1 MTGRPLLVLFC
12 LLGLAA
18 LARAADAPASPPSP
32 TAQAAPQAAPQ
43 ADVGPEAGRDVLL
56 ARLAAAADPDEA
68 DGIVARIDR
77 LNQHSGSDTGD
88 LLLSRA
94 AAAIDSENIEVA
106 QQLLDALTALQPQWA
121 EAWAARAN
129 ADYLAGDPKATFVD
143 LARALAD
150 DPKHLKALAGLG
162 AVLENSGRRDDA
174 LRVYQRALE
183 IAPQWR
189 PARDAADRLS
199 AAIAGQE
206 L

>member
-1 MTGRPLLVLFC
+1 MTGRPLLVFFC

-18 LARAADAPASPPSP
+18 PARAADAPVSPPSP
-32 TAQAAPQAAPQ
+32 SAPQAARQ
-43 ADVGPEAGRDVLL
+43 TDADQEAGRDALL

-94 AAAIDSENIEVA
+94 AAAIDGENVAVA

-121 EAWAARAN
+121 EAWTARAN
-129 ADYLAGDPKATFVD
+129 ADYLAGNPKATFVD

-150 DPKHLKALAGLG
+150 DPKHLKALADLG
-162 AVLENSGRRDDA
+162 AVLEDSGRRDDA

-189 PARDAADRLS
+189 PAREAADRLR
-199 AAIAGQE
+199 AAIAGQD

>member
-1 MTGRPLLVLFC
+1 MMGRPLFVFLC

-18 LARAADAPASPPSP
+18 PACAADAPMSSRPPS
-32 TAQAAPQAAPQ
+32 TPQ
-43 ADVGPEAGRDVLL
+43 ADGGQDAGRDALL
-56 ARLAAAADPDEA
+56 ARLAAAVDPEEA

-94 AAAIDSENIEVA
+94 AAAIDGDRVEVA
-106 QQLLDALTALQPQWA
+106 RQLLDALTALQPQWA

-129 ADYLAGDPKATFVD
+129 ADYLDGDPKATFVD
-143 LARALAD
+143 LARALAA
-150 DPKHLKALAGLG
+150 DPKHLKALADLG
-162 AVLENSGRRDDA
+162 ALLEDSGRRDDA
-174 LRVYQRALE
+174 LRVYQHALE

-189 PARDAADRLS
+189 PAREAADRVR
-199 AAIAGQE
+199 AAIAGQD

>member
-1 MTGRPLLVLFC
+1 MMGRPLLVLFC

-18 LARAADAPASPPSP
+18 PARAAGATTSPPP
-32 TAQAAPQAAPQ
+32 APAAPQ
-43 ADVGPEAGRDVLL
+43 ADAGRDALL
-56 ARLAAAADPDEA
+56 ARLAAAVDPDET

-88 LLLSRA
+88 LLLGRA
-94 AAAIDSENIEVA
+94 AAALDAEHVEA
-106 QQLLDALTALQPQWA
+106 ARQLLDALTALQPQWA

-150 DPKHLKALAGLG
+150 DPKHLKAMADLG
-162 AVLENSGRRDDA
+162 AVLEDAGRRDDA

-189 PARDAADRLS
+189 PAREAADRLRT
-199 AAIAGQE
+199 AIAGEE

>member
-1 MTGRPLLVLFC
+1 MTGRPLLVFFC

-18 LARAADAPASPPSP
+18 PPP
-32 TAQAAPQAAPQ
+32 APQ
-43 ADVGPEAGRDVLL
+43 ADADQDAGRDALL
-56 ARLAAAADPDEA
+56 ARLAVAADPDEA

-94 AAAIDSENIEVA
+94 AAALDGENVEVA
-106 QQLLDALTALQPQWA
+106 QQLLDALTTLQPQWA

-150 DPKHLKALAGLG
+150 DPKHLKALADLG
-162 AVLENSGRRDDA
+162 SVLENSGRRDDA
-174 LRVYQRALE
+174 LRVYQHALE

-189 PARDAADRLS
+189 PAREAADRLR
-199 AAIAGQE
+199 AAIAGE
-206 L
+206 DL

>member
-18 LARAADAPASPPSP
+18 PARAAGVTASPPP
-32 TAQAAPQAAPQ
+32 PPAAPQ
-43 ADVGPEAGRDVLL
+43 ADAGQDAGRDALL
-56 ARLAAAADPDEA
+56 ARLAAAADPEEA

-88 LLLSRA
+88 LLLGRA
-94 AAAIDSENIEVA
+94 AAALDAEHVEVA
-106 QQLLDALTALQPQWA
+106 RQLLDALTALQPQWA

-129 ADYLAGDPKATFVD
+129 ADYLGGDPKATFVD

-150 DPKHLKALAGLG
+150 DPKHLKALADLG
-162 AVLENSGRRDDA
+162 AMLEDSGHRDDA

-189 PARDAADRLS
+189 PAREAADRLR
-199 AAIAGQE
+199 AAIAGQD

>member
-1 MTGRPLLVLFC
+1 
-12 LLGLAA
+12 
-18 LARAADAPASPPSP
+18 
-32 TAQAAPQAAPQ
+32 
-43 ADVGPEAGRDVLL
+43 
-56 ARLAAAADPDEA
+56 
-68 DGIVARIDR
+68 
-77 LNQHSGSDTGD
+77 
-88 LLLSRA
+88 
-94 AAAIDSENIEVA
+94 VA

-121 EAWAARAN
+121 EAWAARSN

-183 IAPQWR
+183 IAPRWR
-189 PARDAADRLS
+189 PAREAADRLR
-199 AAIAGQE
+199 AAIAGQD

>member
-1 MTGRPLLVLFC
+1 MTGRPLLVFFC

-18 LARAADAPASPPSP
+18 PARAADVPASPPASP
-32 TAQAAPQAAPQ
+32 APR
-43 ADVGPEAGRDVLL
+43 ADAGPEGGRDALL
-56 ARLAAAADPDEA
+56 ARLAAATDPDEA
-68 DGIVARIDR
+68 DGVVARIDR

-94 AAAIDSENIEVA
+94 AAAIDGENVEVA

-150 DPKHLKALAGLG
+150 DPKHLKALADLG
-162 AVLENSGRRDDA
+162 AVLENSGHRDDA

-189 PARDAADRLS
+189 PAREAADRLR
-199 AAIAGQE
+199 AALAGQD

>member
-1 MTGRPLLVLFC
+1 MTGRPLLVFFC

-18 LARAADAPASPPSP
+18 PARAADAPASPPSP
-32 TAQAAPQAAPQ
+32 PARQAAPQ
-43 ADVGPEAGRDVLL
+43 ADAGREALL
-56 ARLAAAADPDEA
+56 ARLATAADPDEA

-94 AAAIDSENIEVA
+94 AAALDGEQVEVA
-106 QQLLDALTALQPQWA
+106 RQLLDALTALQPQWA
-121 EAWAARAN
+121 EAWTTRAN

-150 DPKHLKALAGLG
+150 DPKHLKALTDLG
-162 AVLENSGRRDDA
+162 AVLEDSGHRDDA

-189 PARDAADRLS
+189 PAREATDRLR
-199 AAIAGQE
+199 AAIAGE
-206 L
+206 DL

>member
-1 MTGRPLLVLFC
+1 MTGRPLLVFFC

-18 LARAADAPASPPSP
+18 SARAADAPASPPSSS
-32 TAQAAPQAAPQ
+32 APQAAPKPTPTKRPG
-43 ADVGPEAGRDVLL
+43 ATPCWRGSRPPSTPTKPTASSL
-56 ARLAAAADPDEA
+56 ASTGSISIR
-68 DGIVARIDR
+68 
-77 LNQHSGSDTGD
+77 GSDTGD

-94 AAAIDSENIEVA
+94 AAAIDGENVEVA
-106 QQLLDALTALQPQWA
+106 QQLLDALTALQPRWA

-150 DPKHLKALAGLG
+150 DPKHLKALADLG
-162 AVLENSGRRDDA
+162 AVLEDSGRRDDA

-189 PARDAADRLS
+189 PAREAADRLR
-199 AAIAGQE
+199 AAIAGRD

>member
-12 LLGLAA
+12 LLGLVAP
-18 LARAADAPASPPSP
+18 ARAAGAPASPP
-32 TAQAAPQAAPQ
+32 APQTVPQ
-43 ADVGPEAGRDVLL
+43 TDAGEDAGRDALL

-68 DGIVARIDR
+68 DGVVARIDR

-88 LLLSRA
+88 LLLNRA
-94 AAAIDSENIEVA
+94 AAALDGEKLEVA
-106 QQLLDALTALQPQWA
+106 QQLLHALTDLQPQWA

-150 DPKHLKALAGLG
+150 DPKHLKALADLG
-162 AVLENSGRRDDA
+162 AVLENSGHRDDA
-174 LRVYQRALE
+174 LRVFQRALE

-189 PARDAADRLS
+189 PAREAAGRLR
-199 AAIAGQE
+199 AAIAGQD

>member
-1 MTGRPLLVLFC
+1 MTGRPLLVFFC

-18 LARAADAPASPPSP
+18 PACAASAPVSP
-32 TAQAAPQAAPQ
+32 TKPQAIPQ
-43 ADVGPEAGRDVLL
+43 PDAVQDAGRDAML

-68 DGIVARIDR
+68 DGLVARIDR

-94 AAAIDSENIEVA
+94 AAAIDGENLEVA

-143 LARALAD
+143 LARALAV
-150 DPKHLKALAGLG
+150 DPKHLKAMADLG

-174 LRVYQRALE
+174 LRVFQRALE
-183 IAPQWR
+183 IAPRWR
-189 PARDAADRLS
+189 PAREAADRLR
-199 AAIAGQE
+199 AAIAGQA

>member
-1 MTGRPLLVLFC
+1 MTGRPLLVFLC
-12 LLGLAA
+12 LLGLAGPV
-18 LARAADAPASPPSP
+18 RAGGVPASPPV
-32 TAQAAPQAAPQ
+32 PQASPQ
-43 ADVGPEAGRDVLL
+43 ADAGQDAGRDALL
-56 ARLAAAADPDEA
+56 ARLATAADPDEA
-68 DGIVARIDR
+68 DGLVARIDR

-88 LLLSRA
+88 LLLVRA
-94 AAAIDSENIEVA
+94 AAAIDGENVEVA
-106 QQLLDALTALQPQWA
+106 RQLLDALTALQPQWA

-143 LARALAD
+143 LARALAA
-150 DPKHLKALAGLG
+150 DPKHLKSMADLG

-189 PARDAADRLS
+189 PAREAADRLR

>member
-1 MTGRPLLVLFC
+1 MTGRPLLVFFC

-18 LARAADAPASPPSP
+18 PARATDAAASPPP
-32 TAQAAPQAAPQ
+32 PAAPQ
-43 ADVGPEAGRDVLL
+43 ADADQDAGRDGLL
-56 ARLAAAADPDEA
+56 ARLAVAADPDEA

-94 AAAIDSENIEVA
+94 AAALDGENVEVA
-106 QQLLDALTALQPQWA
+106 QRLLDALTALQPQWA
-121 EAWAARAN
+121 EAWATRAN

-150 DPKHLKALAGLG
+150 DPKHLKALADLG
-162 AVLENSGRRDDA
+162 AVLEDSGRRDDA

-183 IAPQWR
+183 NAPQWR
-189 PARDAADRLS
+189 PAREAADRLG
-199 AAIAGQE
+199 AAIAGEE

>member
-1 MTGRPLLVLFC
+1 MTGRPLLVFFC

-18 LARAADAPASPPSP
+18 PARATDAAASPPP
-32 TAQAAPQAAPQ
+32 PAAPQ
-43 ADVGPEAGRDVLL
+43 ADADQDAGRDGLL
-56 ARLAAAADPDEA
+56 ARLAVAADPDEA

-94 AAAIDSENIEVA
+94 AAALDAENLEVA
-106 QQLLDALTALQPQWA
+106 QQLLVALTALQPQWA

-129 ADYLAGDPKATFVD
+129 ADFLAGDPKATFVD

-150 DPKHLKALAGLG
+150 DPKHLKALADLG
-162 AVLENSGRRDDA
+162 AVLEDAGRRDDA
-174 LRVYQRALE
+174 LHVYQRALE

-189 PARDAADRLS
+189 PAREAADRLR
-199 AAIAGQE
+199 AAIAGEE

>member
-1 MTGRPLLVLFC
+1 MMGRPLLVLFC

-18 LARAADAPASPPSP
+18 PARAAGATTSPPP
-32 TAQAAPQAAPQ
+32 APAAPQ
-43 ADVGPEAGRDVLL
+43 ADAGRDALL
-56 ARLAAAADPDEA
+56 ARLAAAVDPDET

-94 AAAIDSENIEVA
+94 AAALDAERVEA
-106 QQLLDALTALQPQWA
+106 ARQLLDALTALQPQWA

-129 ADYLAGDPKATFVD
+129 ADYLGGDPKAAFVD

-150 DPKHLKALAGLG
+150 DPKHLKALADLG
-162 AVLENSGRRDDA
+162 AVLEDSGHRDDA

-189 PARDAADRLS
+189 PAREAADRLR
-199 AAIAGQE
+199 AAIAGQD

>member
-1 MTGRPLLVLFC
+1 MTGRPLLVFFC

-18 LARAADAPASPPSP
+18 PARAADVPASPPPSP
-32 TAQAAPQAAPQ
+32 ALHAAARQ
-43 ADVGPEAGRDVLL
+43 DAGRDALL

-68 DGIVARIDR
+68 DGIIARIDR

-94 AAAIDSENIEVA
+94 AAAIDGENVEVA
-106 QQLLDALTALQPQWA
+106 QQLLAALTALQPQWA
-121 EAWAARAN
+121 EAWATRAN

-150 DPKHLKALAGLG
+150 DPKHLKALADLG

-189 PARDAADRLS
+189 PAREAADRLR
-199 AAIAGQE
+199 AAIAGQD

>member
-1 MTGRPLLVLFC
+1 MTGRPLLVFFC

-18 LARAADAPASPPSP
+18 PARAADAPASPPSP
-32 TAQAAPQAAPQ
+32 DAAHQTD
-43 ADVGPEAGRDVLL
+43 ADQEAGRDALL

-94 AAAIDSENIEVA
+94 AAAIDGENVTAA
-106 QQLLDALTALQPQWA
+106 QQLLDALTTLLPQWA

-150 DPKHLKALAGLG
+150 DPKHLKALADLG
-162 AVLENSGRRDDA
+162 AVLEDSGRRDDA
-174 LRVYQRALE
+174 LRVYRRALE

-189 PARDAADRLS
+189 PAREAADRLRK
-199 AAIAGQE
+199 AIAGQD

>member
-1 MTGRPLLVLFC
+1 MTGRPLLVFFC

-18 LARAADAPASPPSP
+18 PVRAADERASPPSS
-32 TAQAAPQAAPQ
+32 AAPQSDAGPQ
-43 ADVGPEAGRDVLL
+43 GGRDALL
-56 ARLAAAADPDEA
+56 ARLATATDPDEA

-77 LNQHSGSDTGD
+77 LNQHSGSDTSD

-94 AAAIDSENIEVA
+94 AAAIDGENVEVA
-106 QQLLDALTALQPQWA
+106 QQLLNALTALQPQWA

-150 DPKHLKALAGLG
+150 DPKHLKALADLG
-162 AVLENSGRRDDA
+162 AVLENASRRDDA

-189 PARDAADRLS
+189 PAREAADRLR
-199 AAIAGQE
+199 AALAGQD

>member
-1 MTGRPLLVLFC
+1 MTGRPLLVFFC

-18 LARAADAPASPPSP
+18 PARATDAAASPPP
-32 TAQAAPQAAPQ
+32 PAAPQ
-43 ADVGPEAGRDVLL
+43 ADADQDAGRDGLL
-56 ARLAAAADPDEA
+56 ARLAVAADPDEA

-94 AAAIDSENIEVA
+94 AAALDAENLEVA
-106 QQLLDALTALQPQWA
+106 QQLLVALTALQPQWA

-150 DPKHLKALAGLG
+150 DPKHLKALADLG
-162 AVLENSGRRDDA
+162 AVLEDAGRRDDA

-189 PARDAADRLS
+189 PAREAADRLR
-199 AAIAGQE
+199 AAIAGE
-206 L
+206 DL

>member
-1 MTGRPLLVLFC
+1 MTGRPLLVFFC
-12 LLGLAA
+12 LLGIAA
-18 LARAADAPASPPSP
+18 PARAADAPAC
-32 TAQAAPQAAPQ
+32 APASRRRR
-43 ADVGPEAGRDVLL
+43 GPGRRARRLL
-56 ARLAAAADPDEA
+56 ARLAIAADPDEA

-94 AAAIDSENIEVA
+94 AAAIDGENVEVA
-106 QQLLDALTALQPQWA
+106 QRLLDALTALQPQWA

-150 DPKHLKALAGLG
+150 DPKHLKALADLG
-162 AVLENSGRRDDA
+162 AMLEDAGRRDDA

-189 PARDAADRLS
+189 PAREATDRLR
-199 AAIAGQE
+199 AAIAGKD

>member
-1 MTGRPLLVLFC
+1 MTGRPLLVFFC

-18 LARAADAPASPPSP
+18 PARAADPPASPPSSP
-32 TAQAAPQAAPQ
+32 APQ
-43 ADVGPEAGRDVLL
+43 ADADQDAGRDALL
-56 ARLAAAADPDEA
+56 ARLAVAADPDEA

-94 AAAIDSENIEVA
+94 AAALDGENVEVA

-150 DPKHLKALAGLG
+150 DPKHLKALADLG

-189 PARDAADRLS
+189 PAREAADRLR
-199 AAIAGQE
+199 AAIAGE
-206 L
+206 DL